1 MTGDSSWYL
10 KIMTA
15 HLQKWGA
22 REGSYETGVQS
33 ARQEGLRL
41 GPGGGAG
48 PALPFAR
55 SLTRRKS
62 FPSLDCL
69 PSPCKNR
76 NLVGR
81 RPEPEI
87 FPSPWLKFFFRVAL
101 GLPFIMGRY
110 WEILHLGYLS
120 VILPDTPL
128 SIVRKEKNAN
138 ISCLETISFRR
149 AGAVFWPC
157 MERKTSG
164 PDVRTHVPSP
174 PLTGWESWV
183 WSHRQIHR

>member
-1 MTGDSSWYL
+1 MIVLITVDSLSNEAVFSSICIKILCPRFKLFSFMGKKKKRFRTISWASLGSYFLFKMTGDSSWYL

-62 FPSLDCL
+62 FPSLDPGLFTWEMRGLFSVGTFCL
-69 PSPCKNR
+69 Q
-76 NLVGR
+76 
-81 RPEPEI
+81 
-87 FPSPWLKFFFRVAL
+87 
-101 GLPFIMGRY
+101 
-110 WEILHLGYLS
+110 H
-120 VILPDTPL
+120 VIRFM
-128 SIVRKEKNAN
+128 SAN
-138 ISCLETISFRR
+138 IPLPAIS
-149 AGAVFWPC
+149 
-157 MERKTSG
+157 
-164 PDVRTHVPSP
+164 
-174 PLTGWESWV
+174 L
-183 WSHRQIHR
+183 